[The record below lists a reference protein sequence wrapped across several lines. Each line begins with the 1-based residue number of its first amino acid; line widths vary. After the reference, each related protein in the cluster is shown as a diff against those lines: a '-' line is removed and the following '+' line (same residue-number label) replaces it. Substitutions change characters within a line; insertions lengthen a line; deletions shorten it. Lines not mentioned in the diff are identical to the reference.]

1 MKTSVLFGSNELQKA
16 MDQVCRYEPLGCGPF
31 LTIFLRNI
39 VDIRAC
45 NDGTIH
51 HVQYACRYQ
60 QPEYIRI
67 QTSFFALHP
76 VEQRRRGRRPYSG
89 NFHQHMNL
97 AS

>member
-1 MKTSVLFGSNELQKA
+1 MEKLYLIFKSCTS
-16 MDQVCRYEPLGCGPF
+16 C
-31 LTIFLRNI
+31 LTIFLHNI

-51 HVQYACRYQ
+51 HVQYTCRYQ
-60 QPEYIRI
+60 QPECTRI
-67 QTSFFALHP
+67 QIFFFVLHP
-76 VEQRRRGRRPYSG
+76 VEQRRRGRRSYSD